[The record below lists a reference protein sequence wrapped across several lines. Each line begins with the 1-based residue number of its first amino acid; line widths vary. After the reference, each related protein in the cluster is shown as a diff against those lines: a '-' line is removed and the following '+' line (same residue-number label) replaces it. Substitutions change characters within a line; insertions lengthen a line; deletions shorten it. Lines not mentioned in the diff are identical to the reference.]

1 MKALFGWLSYVA
13 LTVWV
18 ATGVLI
24 ALSPYFLVTP
34 QNTTL
39 NVVISLP
46 FVGVGLFCF
55 AKFTT
60 TRGIWDRIA
69 SEKRFLF
76 FETLS
81 LLFAVVL
88 GLLMLAMVLFRLN
101 EGMAVFG

>member
-1 MKALFGWLSYVA
+1 M

-39 NVVISLP
+39 NVVLSLP

-55 AKFTT
+55 AKFKK

-101 EGMAVFG
+101 EDMAVFG